1 MKSVVFLSTAE
12 GYISHELPSEIQYA
26 PVYAIAQIDKGI
38 PSKGVLFFGGNQ
50 FLVKPQ
56 FGRYDA
62 SKGWVVDYSI
72 KQNKIVFESPKIL
85 GVSGQIRQLKIV
97 NSQSRNQLLIGIND
111 NEAKMLN
118 LTDNK

>member
-1 MKSVVFLSTAE
+1 MKSAVFLSTAE

-72 KQNKIVFESPKIL
+72 NQNKIVFESPKIL
-85 GVSGQIRQLKIV
+85 GER
-97 NSQSRNQLLIGIND
+97 
-111 NEAKMLN
+111 A
-118 LTDNK
+118 NKTVENCKFTVQKTIANWN